1 MAEAISPYK
10 AAKRFHYAY
19 PEMGTGPVSVE
30 PYISPEYFE
39 LERERVFK
47 KVWLYAC
54 RVEQLRNAGDFLVIE
69 LSVCDTSVV
78 LVRDA
83 NGDLRAFHNMCAHRG
98 NKIAYDLSGNIAS
111 FTCRF
116 HGWTYSLGGELTFV
130 PDEDNYFDIDKGC
143 LGLTP
148 VHVDEWE
155 GFVFVNVDPEPRET
169 LTEYLGELGSGLHGY
184 PFGELSGKVHRFE
197 TVVNANWK
205 LVKDA
210 FQEVCHTPYQ
220 HRRSLPDAYQNSDNP
235 HTRLIDMAVVGHHG
249 RASLFGN
256 MAHVPSPVAAH
267 AYAHGSTIVSAA
279 LGPEGSPETDPPGVN
294 PTGSP
299 DWSFELQVFF
309 PSFFLAVAR
318 GSYFAHQFLP
328 LGVDK
333 TLWQS
338 MICYPE
344 PTTLA
349 ERFSQEY
356 SRVMFRDIMCED
368 GRQLEETQSMLK
380 SGAKQHFQLKDEELL
395 VRQGLYE
402 VDRMITA
409 SNTTGGLVSDA

>member
-1 MAEAISPYK
+1 MAEAVSPYK
-10 AAKRFHYAY
+10 AEKRYHYAY
-19 PEMGTGPVSVE
+19 PEMGTGPVSIE
-30 PYISPEYFE
+30 PYISQSNFE
-39 LERERVFK
+39 LEREHIFK

-54 RVEQLRNAGDFLVIE
+54 RVEELQNPGDFLVKD
-69 LSVCDTSVV
+69 LPVCDTSVV

-83 NGDLRAFHNMCAHRG
+83 KGDLQAFHNMCAHRG
-98 NKIAYDLSGNIAS
+98 NKIAYDPCGNVDS

-116 HGWTYSLGGELTFV
+116 HGWSYTHAGDLTFV
-130 PDEDNYFDIDKGC
+130 PDEDNFFDIDKAE

-155 GFVFVNVDPEPRET
+155 GFVFVNVDPEPREM
-169 LTEYLGELGSGLHGY
+169 LREYLGEIAADLHGY
-184 PFGELSGKVHRFE
+184 PFDKFSGKVHRFE

-220 HRRSLPDAYQNSDNP
+220 HRRSLPDAYQNGDNP
-235 HTRLIDMAVVGHHG
+235 FTRLIDMAVVGHHG

-279 LGPEGSPETDPPGVN
+279 LGPEASPETEPKGVN
-294 PTGSP
+294 PTDSA
-299 DWSFELQVFF
+299 DWSYELQVFF

-318 GSYFAHQFLP
+318 GSYFSHQFIP
-328 LGVDK
+328 LAVDK

-338 MICYPE
+338 TICYPE
-344 PTTLA
+344 PETMA
-349 ERFSQEY
+349 QQFSQEF

-368 GRQLEETQSMLK
+368 GRQLEETQAMLK
-380 SGAKQHFQLKDEELL
+380 SGARKHFVLKDEELL

-402 VDRMITA
+402 AEQMIKA
-409 SNTTGGLVSDA
+409 GLQT